1 MKELIDF
8 YMKDLKCEDFTW
20 REWLVFG
27 IGFPVLVVAGGLFG
41 AWLGG
46 L

>member
-27 IGFPVLVVAGGLFG
+27 IGFPGLVVAGGLFG